1 MNKDTRKETRKRYA
15 RPELRTLTLEFG
27 VYGDY
32 GGCGD
37 GGDHH
42 GGGGGHHGRGG
53 GGGRRGGG
61 WWWW

>member
-1 MNKDTRKETRKRYA
+1 MNRDIQKDTRKRYA
-15 RPELRTLTLEFG
+15 RPELRTLTLQFG

-42 GGGGGHHGRGG
+42 GGGGGHHG